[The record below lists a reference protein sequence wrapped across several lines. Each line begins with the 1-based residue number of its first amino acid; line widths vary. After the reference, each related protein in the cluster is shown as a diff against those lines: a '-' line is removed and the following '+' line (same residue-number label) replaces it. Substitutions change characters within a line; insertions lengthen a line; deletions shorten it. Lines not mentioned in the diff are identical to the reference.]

1 MFITFKYKALKEYK
15 DTLLE
20 DLTEDIIIVVK
31 LEIRNIYLRINYPPA
46 LR

>member
-20 DLTEDIIIVVK
+20 DLTKDIITVME
-31 LEIRNIYLRINYPPA
+31 LET
-46 LR
+46 